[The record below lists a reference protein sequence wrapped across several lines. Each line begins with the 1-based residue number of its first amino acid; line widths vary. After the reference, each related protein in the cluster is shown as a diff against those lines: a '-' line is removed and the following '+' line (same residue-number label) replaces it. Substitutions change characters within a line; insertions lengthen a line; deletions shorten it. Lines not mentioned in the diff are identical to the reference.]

1 MSCNLSISIVLH
13 FHSCK
18 NMHSWHL
25 STWGSPLSR
34 LQLKFGM
41 VLKKTLLRS
50 EADCCLKLLMSSK
63 GILNISG
70 HNGIRDF
77 KAIMHVQVA
86 SKRIKSESVAD
97 SGMLVPVYSNLFNEP
112 VQMTIQV
119 VSCSPKHFI
128 SFPQAPAHVSI
139 KTFCKHD

>member
-1 MSCNLSISIVLH
+1 MYCISTAAK
-13 FHSCK
+13 S
-18 NMHSWHL
+18 MHSWHL

-34 LQLKFGM
+34 LKLKFGM
-41 VLKKTLLRS
+41 VLKKKKNLLRS

-86 SKRIKSESVAD
+86 SKRIKSESVGD
-97 SGMLVPVYSNLFNEP
+97 LRMLVPVYSNLFNEP
-112 VQMTIQV
+112 VQMTIQI

-128 SFPQAPAHVSI
+128 SFPL
-139 KTFCKHD
+139 